1 LNPWGKI
8 GFGVILAIS
17 AYFIYTNYIKNPE
30 FAKSLN
36 TSKEASK
43 RDAHEQTTK

>member
-8 GFGVILAIS
+8 GFGIVLAIG
-17 AYFIYTNYIKNPE
+17 AYFIYINYIKNPE

-36 TSKEASK
+36 KSKEASK
-43 RDAHEQTTK
+43 RDAHEQTAE